1 MLLRHIQHTNNMKS
15 KETTEEKIIIEARE
29 DMLSNVKYI
38 GEGVVEIMH
47 PVTSHN
53 TVRHI

>member
-38 GEGVVEIMH
+38 GEGVVEIIH
-47 PVTSHN
+47 PVTSHK